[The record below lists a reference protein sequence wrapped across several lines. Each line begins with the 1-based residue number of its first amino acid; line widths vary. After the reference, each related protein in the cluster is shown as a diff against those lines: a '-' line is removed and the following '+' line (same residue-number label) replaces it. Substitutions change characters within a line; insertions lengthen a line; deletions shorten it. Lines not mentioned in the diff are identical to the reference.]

1 MIVNCVAYRDGHK
14 VEDLAPE
21 RISDALAAPGNMLW
35 VALKDP
41 DDGELD
47 VMKEEFGLPELAVE
61 DARKGHQRPKVEE
74 YADLLFVVMHTVEV
88 VDGELLTGEVAVF
101 VGRNYVLSVRHRTT
115 RGFSGVRARCEVEPD
130 LLRQGPGFVLYA
142 LLDAVVDRYFPV
154 IDDLEGRLEEAERRI
169 FKGAPARESV
179 EALYDLK
186 LQLTTIQHAVR
197 PLLESLGKLF
207 GGRVPPACIG
217 LHDYFRDVFDHLQR
231 VNQSIDGLREM
242 VVTAMTVNLSLI
254 SLQENETT
262 KRLAAYAA
270 LVAVPTLV
278 AGIYGMNFEHMP
290 ELKMLHGYP
299 MALAL
304 MVIADLYLFYRFRKA
319 RWL

>member
-74 YADLLFVVMHTVEV
+74 YGDLLFVVMHTVEV
-88 VDGELLTGEVAVF
+88 VDGELLNGEVAVF

-115 RGFSGVRARCEVEPD
+115 QGFGGVRARCESEPD
-130 LLRQGPGFVLYA
+130 LLRQGAGFVLYA

-186 LQLTTIQHAVR
+186 LQITTIQHAVR

-207 GGRVPPACIG
+207 GGRVPPACNG
-217 LHDYFRDVFDHLQR
+217 FHDYFRDVFDHLQR

-270 LVAVPTLV
+270 LVAVPTMV

-299 MALAL
+299 MALGL
-304 MVIADLYLFYRFRKA
+304 MVVADFYLFYRFRKA

>member
-21 RISDALAAPGNMLW
+21 RISDALAEPGNMLW

-74 YADLLFVVMHTVEV
+74 YGDILFVVMHTVEV
-88 VDGELLTGEVAVF
+88 VDGELLNGEVAVF

-115 RGFSGVRARCEVEPD
+115 QGFSGVRARCESEPD
-130 LLRQGPGFVLYA
+130 LLRQGAGFVLYA

-154 IDDLEGRLEEAERRI
+154 IEDLEGRLEEAERRI

-186 LQLTTIQHAVR
+186 LQITTIQHAVR

-207 GGRVPPACIG
+207 GGRVPPACAG

-299 MALAL
+299 MALGL
-304 MVIADLYLFYRFRKA
+304 MVVADFYLFYRFRRA